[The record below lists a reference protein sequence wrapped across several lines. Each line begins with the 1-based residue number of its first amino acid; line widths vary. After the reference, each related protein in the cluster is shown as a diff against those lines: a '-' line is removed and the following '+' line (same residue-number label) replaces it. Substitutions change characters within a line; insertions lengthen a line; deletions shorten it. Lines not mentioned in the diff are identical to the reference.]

1 MSKIEVYSEICN
13 NKMEIKEA
21 DFLLKVFQ
29 TVNKFIYQPA
39 VSGIPAPSG
48 LT

>member
-1 MSKIEVYSEICN
+1 MPKIEVYSKVCN
-13 NKMEIKEA
+13 NKMKIKEA
-21 DFLLKVFQ
+21 DFLLKLFQ

-39 VSGIPAPSG
+39 VSDIPAPSG